1 VYAVPININY
11 GVMEM
16 DPQEYTHKDAY
27 AEYVADNMPD
37 LSEVSAAALALIKAI
52 RKLESCKLVRSM
64 DSVERISEILEEAI
78 TEAFNYDETD
88 SFPLYIRDAVDAE
101 VAKERVKWIAAIER
115 EATDAK
121 LAQPSIDMAGMVQTI
136 LTGGKS

>member
-1 VYAVPININY
+1 
-11 GVMEM
+11 
-16 DPQEYTHKDAY
+16 
-27 AEYVADNMPD
+27 
-37 LSEVSAAALALIKAI
+37 
-52 RKLESCKLVRSM
+52 M

-121 LAQPSIDMAGMVQTI
+121 LAQPTINLAGMVQSI

>member
-1 VYAVPININY
+1 
-11 GVMEM
+11 M
-16 DPQEYTHKDAY
+16 DPQDFTSADAY

-37 LSEVSAAALALIKAI
+37 LSEVSAAALALIKAL

-78 TEAFNYDETD
+78 TESFNYDENEG
-88 SFPLYIRDAVDAE
+88 FNLCIRNEVDRE
-101 VAKERVKWIAAIER
+101 VASERRDWIAAIER